1 MLSVVHQYADS
12 YQSTAPVSSRDVGS
26 PAATSRNNESEVV
39 TNDQTQDLSP
49 QDKTSLETDQRD
61 VVELSQ
67 EAEEIRTLQIRDREV
82 RAHEAAHAAAG
93 GSYAGSPTYSFERGP
108 DGRTYATG
116 GAVSID
122 ISPIPGDPQATLQ
135 KAQQVRSAAL
145 APAEPSGQ
153 DMKVAQKA
161 QSMATEARR
170 EIAQQRSEDLEL
182 LKSKESG
189 AEGAQNSKND
199 LVAADSVSE
208 IPSTSSAG
216 AAAPSISHLSFY
228 S

>member
-1 MLSVVHQYADS
+1 MLSVVNQYAGS
-12 YQSTAPVSSRDVGS
+12 YQSTAPVSSRDVDS
-26 PAATSRNNESEVV
+26 PATTPQNNESAAV

-49 QDKTSLETDQRD
+49 QGRPLPETDQRD

-93 GSYAGSPTYSFERGP
+93 GAYAGTPTYSFERGP

-161 QSMATEARR
+161 QAMAAEARS

-182 LKSKESG
+182 LQSKESG
-189 AEGAQNSKND
+189 EEGAKDSKNKF
-199 LVAADSVSE
+199 VAVDSVSE
-208 IPSTSSAG
+208 IPSTSSPG